1 MMLLIPMKNKKDTKI
16 TVSLAIV
23 ALTSLLV
30 AAIPSLAISPQQS
43 HAFALDS
50 NGAVDPG
57 AGVAKGKT
65 NQLLQQDDLGNTA
78 QPSPSSPT
86 IPTVGCAMDT
96 IESLESFLSCLG
108 AK

>member
-1 MMLLIPMKNKKDTKI
+1 MLLLPMKNKKDTKI
-16 TVSLAIV
+16 TVSLAIA

-30 AAIPSLAISPQQS
+30 AAIPSLAITPQRT
-43 HAFALDS
+43 HALAPDTK
-50 NGAVDPG
+50 GAVDPG

-65 NQLLQQDDLGNTA
+65 NQLFQQDDLGNTA
-78 QPSPSSPT
+78 QPSAFSPT

>member
-23 ALTSLLV
+23 ALTSLV
-30 AAIPSLAISPQQS
+30 TAIPSLAISPQQT

-65 NQLLQQDDLGNTA
+65 NQLLQQDDLGNTS

-86 IPTVGCAMDT
+86 IPTVGCDMDT

>member
-23 ALTSLLV
+23 ALTSLV
-30 AAIPSLAISPQQS
+30 TAIPSLAISSQQT

>member
-1 MMLLIPMKNKKDTKI
+1 MFWIPMKNKKDTKI
-16 TVSLAIV
+16 TVSLAIA

-30 AAIPSLAISPQQS
+30 AAIPSFAISPQQT
-43 HAFALDS
+43 HALAPDT
-50 NGAVDPG
+50 NG

-65 NQLLQQDDLGNTA
+65 NQLLQQDDLGITA

>member
-1 MMLLIPMKNKKDTKI
+1 MLLLHMKNKKDTKI
-16 TVSLAIV
+16 TVSLAIA

-30 AAIPSLAISPQQS
+30 AAIPSLAITPQRT
-43 HAFALDS
+43 HALAPDT

-65 NQLLQQDDLGNTA
+65 NQLLQQDDLGNTG
-78 QPSPSSPT
+78 QPPAFSPT

-108 AK
+108 SK

>member
-1 MMLLIPMKNKKDTKI
+1 MLLLSMKNKKDTKK
-16 TVSLAIV
+16 TVSLAIA

-30 AAIPSLAISPQQS
+30 AVIPSLATTPQQT
-43 HAFALDS
+43 HALTPDT
-50 NGAVDPG
+50 NGAIDPG

-65 NQLLQQDDLGNTA
+65 NQLLQQDDLGNRA
-78 QPSPSSPT
+78 QPSPSSPI

-96 IESLESFLSCLG
+96 IESLESFLTCLG

>member
-1 MMLLIPMKNKKDTKI
+1 MKNKKDTKN
-16 TVSLAIV
+16 TVSLAIA

-30 AAIPSLAISPQQS
+30 AVIPSLATTPQQT
-43 HAFALDS
+43 HALTPDT
-50 NGAVDPG
+50 NGAIDSG

-96 IESLESFLSCLG
+96 IESLESFLTCLG

>member
-1 MMLLIPMKNKKDTKI
+1 MKNKKDTKI
-16 TVSLAIV
+16 TVSLAIA
-23 ALTSLLV
+23 ALTSILL
-30 AAIPSLAISPQQS
+30 AAIPSLAITPQRT
-43 HAFALDS
+43 HALPPDT
-50 NGAVDPG
+50 NGADPG

-78 QPSPSSPT
+78 QPSPFSPT